1 MVRSFDYAAFGA
13 VLTYVAPENRQE
25 AFKLAAEWQ
34 KQATKAFL
42 DSYFEHMQGCASLPA
57 EKETTL
63 KLLDLF
69 TLEKAL
75 YEVIYEVANRPD
87 WLEIPMNGLSRLIDL
102 DGE

>member
-1 MVRSFDYAAFGA
+1 MKIATEWKAQAVR
-13 VLTYVAPENRQE
+13 
-25 AFKLAAEWQ
+25 
-34 KQATKAFL
+34 AFL
-42 DSYFEHMQGCASLPA
+42 DGYFENMANCESLPA
-57 EKETTL
+57 DRDATL

-87 WLEIPMNGLSRLIDL
+87 WLAIPMNGIARLINL

>member
-13 VLTYVAPENRQE
+13 VLMYVLPENRE
-25 AFKLAAEWQ
+25 KAMKLAAEWE
-34 KQATKAFL
+34 KQAVRAFL
-42 DSYFEHMQGCASLPA
+42 DGYFENMADCESLPA
-57 EKETTL
+57 DRDVTL

-87 WLEIPMNGLSRLIDL
+87 WLAIPMNGLSRLIDL
-102 DGE
+102 